1 MLVRLLGP
9 SSAQPIGDRME
20 GASAQYGCARTQGLG
35 KRHVPYGVLPAHYDV
50 VGQALLATLEGGLG
64 AEWNDQ
70 VRRAPCTPLPL
81 SATRRL
87 PIAFPMARPQVKA
100 SWTAVYG
107 IIAKTMIGDNYPEA

>member
-1 MLVRLLGP
+1 
-9 SSAQPIGDRME
+9 ME